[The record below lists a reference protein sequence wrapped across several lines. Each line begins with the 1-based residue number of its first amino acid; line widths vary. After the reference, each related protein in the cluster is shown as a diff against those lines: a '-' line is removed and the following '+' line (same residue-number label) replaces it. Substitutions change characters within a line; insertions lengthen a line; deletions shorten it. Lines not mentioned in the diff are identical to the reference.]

1 LKQEAAENQKNKK
14 GDIKLKKYIRLMV
27 ASAFVF
33 NIAFGTTN
41 VVLADKPNDN
51 GTANG
56 QSTVEE
62 STTTNF
68 VHLHIEGDTKY
79 IETVELKFKNGTP
92 IKLVKKGGLY
102 SYEDS
107 KQFVYDEIE
116 DIKINGKSVE
126 FVKGTEGGGTL
137 NIWIT
142 YTAPTE
148 TIPDDETP
156 GGSMDPGTGTGTG
169 TTDPGTGTGTTDPG
183 TDNNGGTNNDGTDNN
198 GGTNNDGTNN
208 DGTGTGTGTTEPGTG
223 ATDPGTGTT
232 DPGTGTTDPG
242 TGTTDPGT
250 GTTDPGTNNGGAN
263 NDGATNNGG
272 SNNDGTG
279 TTDPGNGTTGDD
291 NGGNG
296 GDETVIIIEED
307 PAPTG
312 SANIPTGGSNNG
324 TGTEQHYA
332 AAGNNDSGTNKQVIV
347 IEDEETPLG
356 SLPQTGGIPFEDLI
370 FLGTGLSALGF
381 VIRKKR

>member
-1 LKQEAAENQKNKK
+1 M
-14 GDIKLKKYIRLMV
+14 KKYIRLMV

-79 IETVELKFKNGTP
+79 IETVELKFKNGAP

-156 GGSMDPGTGTGTG
+156 GGSIDPGTGTGTG
-169 TTDPGTGTGTTDPG
+169 TGT
-183 TDNNGGTNNDGTDNN
+183 
-198 GGTNNDGTNN
+198 
-208 DGTGTGTGTTEPGTG
+208 
-223 ATDPGTGTT
+223 TDPGTGTT

-250 GTTDPGTNNGGAN
+250 GTTDPGTGTTDPGTGTT
-263 NDGATNNGG
+263 DPGTGTTDPG
-272 SNNDGTG
+272 TGTTDPGTGTTDPGTGTTDPGTGTTDPGTGTTDPDTGTTDPGTGTSDPGTG
-279 TTDPGNGTTGDD
+279 TTDPGNGTPGND
-291 NGGNG
+291 NG

-324 TGTEQHYA
+324 TGTEQQYA

-356 SLPQTGGIPFEDLI
+356 SLPKTGGIPFEDLI